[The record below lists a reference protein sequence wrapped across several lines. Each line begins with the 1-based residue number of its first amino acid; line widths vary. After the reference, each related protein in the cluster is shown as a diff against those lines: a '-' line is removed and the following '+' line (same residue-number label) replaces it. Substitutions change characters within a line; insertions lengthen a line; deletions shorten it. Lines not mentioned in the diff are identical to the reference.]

1 MIMFATN
8 NDFRFKSGASV
19 LNATMT
25 KPEWTTSFQEIL
37 DMMGDMM
44 HAVQTQALFK
54 SAFAETED
62 VNIFQ
67 SQAAISLACSLYYW
81 LKNAAVQFLKG
92 NFDKTHAHRRIMC
105 YCPFL
110 LFVSKSIQKIKCI

>member
-44 HAVQTQALFK
+44 LAGQTQAFLE
-54 SAFAETED
+54 SAF
-62 VNIFQ
+62 
-67 SQAAISLACSLYYW
+67 S
-81 LKNAAVQFLKG
+81 
-92 NFDKTHAHRRIMC
+92 
-105 YCPFL
+105 
-110 LFVSKSIQKIKCI
+110 